1 MATAGAAIALKT
13 VVAEGITA
21 AAVMPQITA
30 TLPAA
35 AVAGQF
41 AGVAEQLAGV
51 VVKHAAAGRQFAPAA
66 AADMQR

>member
-41 AGVAEQLAGV
+41 AGV